1 VSRDA
6 LLFLEDI
13 EKSCLRIVRYTEDRS
28 RDEVFSDEIR
38 FDAVLFNLQILGEAI
53 KKLPFDLRQR
63 YPEVPWREIAGLR
76 DFVAH
81 AYFALDLEILW
92 NAIAVYERWGTG
104 ALSEFWGNPENF
116 PDGGFPVV
124 KELFEALR
132 ERRNGSYSKS
142 SS

>member
-13 EKSCLRIVRYTEDRS
+13 EKSCIRIVRYTEDRS

-92 NAIAVYERWGTG
+92 NAIQEGVPALLVQIRGVIANERKDPGPLG
-104 ALSEFWGNPENF
+104 EPES
-116 PDGGFPVV
+116 
-124 KELFEALR
+124 A
-132 ERRNGSYSKS
+132 
-142 SS
+142 